1 MDDEIK
7 ELLFYT
13 FIIIVFSVVFVITA
27 INDSPRAEDVSIVI
41 LITALCS
48 LLCFVII
55 NKWVIYAQSFKYN
68 KRSRK

>member
-13 FIIIVFSVVFVITA
+13 FIIIVFSVAFVITA

-41 LITALCS
+41 FITALCS